1 MAKKKKRE
9 LQHMRQAPSRKRSY
23 ELGSTAP
30 NEIYKPGFPMN
41 LLGNVRLFAGIGVV
55 VAVIMVV
62 TALLTNTTNDDLGD
76 PDSLPTATAV
86 PSASASASPSASAT
100 TAAKQF
106 SAAEQVID
114 PAAQTYT
121 ATIKT
126 NKGDIVL
133 QLFADVAPK
142 TVNSFAFLAE
152 NGYFDDTTFHRVVS
166 NFVIQGGDPTG
177 TGGGGP
183 GYLTDDE
190 PSEIRNTTGTIA
202 MAKTTGAS
210 QFGSQFFINLKDNPS
225 LDYDAANAQS
235 KFYPFGR
242 VIEGMDVVTAIG
254 QVQTGSGDRPVE
266 PVTVSTV
273 EITGTAK

>member
-114 PAAQTYT
+114 PAA
-121 ATIKT
+121 
-126 NKGDIVL
+126 
-133 QLFADVAPK
+133 ADLHG
-142 TVNSFAFLAE
+142 N
-152 NGYFDDTTFHRVVS
+152 D
-166 NFVIQGGDPTG
+166 
-177 TGGGGP
+177 
-183 GYLTDDE
+183 
-190 PSEIRNTTGTIA
+190 
-202 MAKTTGAS
+202 
-210 QFGSQFFINLKDNPS
+210 
-225 LDYDAANAQS
+225 
-235 KFYPFGR
+235 
-242 VIEGMDVVTAIG
+242 
-254 QVQTGSGDRPVE
+254 
-266 PVTVSTV
+266 
-273 EITGTAK
+273 